1 MFDYIDRLFIMVRP
15 RKLMYMAIGMFS
27 MNFYAD
33 YTVLTTL
40 LSIYSSVLEM
50 RACMVILVT
59 IRNTY
64 DSYSFKVLLEF
75 VPLHIF

>member
-27 MNFYAD
+27 MNLYAD

-40 LSIYSSVLEM
+40 SSIYSSVLEI
-50 RACMVILVT
+50 RVRMVIY
-59 IRNTY
+59 ISNN
-64 DSYSFKVLLEF
+64 
-75 VPLHIF
+75 

>member
-1 MFDYIDRLFIMVRP
+1 
-15 RKLMYMAIGMFS
+15 MYMAIGMLS
-27 MNFYAD
+27 LNLYAD

-40 LSIYSSVLEM
+40 SSINSSVLEI
-50 RACMVILVT
+50 RVHMVSILVT

-75 VPLHIF
+75 VPLHIC